1 MTTVKLAGA
10 AWSFVGASLSESAA
24 IWQALGIEAM
34 DLMAVPGGL
43 LDSREI
49 ERDPEGQ
56 ARRVV
61 TEAGLPLSNLLYI
74 FGDGFDDRPVNSVDE
89 SVRAANR
96 EAFKRVLQFCK
107 AARIPSVLV
116 LPGVNQTGIS
126 HEEAVALSAAAMNEL
141 AVLAAAEDV
150 LFLFEPHVES
160 VLESPFETLTL
171 LQQNPALKIVLD
183 YSHFMAKGFGPGDA
197 DPLGPYAGH
206 VHLRHACDGK
216 LQVRWND
223 GELDLHAVVEVL
235 MDANYNGYLTLE
247 YEHDPWMDCDQVDVM
262 TETIKMRDE
271 MRHLLATYPFT
282 QE

>member
-1 MTTVKLAGA
+1 MTTIKFAGA

-24 IWQALGIEAM
+24 IWRALGIEAM

-56 ARRVV
+56 ARRV
-61 TEAGLPLSNLLYI
+61 TEAGLPLSNLLFV

-96 EAFKRVLQFCK
+96 ETFTRVLQFCK

-116 LPGVNQTGIS
+116 LPGVDQAGIT

-141 AVLAAAEDV
+141 AALAAAEDV

-160 VLESPFETLTL
+160 VLENPFETLTF

-183 YSHFMAKGFGPGDA
+183 YSHFMAQGYGPGDA

-206 VHLRHACDGK
+206 VHLRHASDGK
-216 LQVRWND
+216 LQVRWDD

-235 MDANYNGYLTLE
+235 MAADYNGYLTLE
-247 YEHDPWMDCDQVDVM
+247 YEHDPWMGSDQVDVM

-271 MRHLLATYPFT
+271 MRHLLATYPFS

>member
-1 MTTVKLAGA
+1 MTAMKLAGA
-10 AWSFVGASLSESAA
+10 AWAYVGASLSESAA
-24 IWQALGIEAM
+24 ILQALGIGAM

-56 ARRVV
+56 ARRV

-96 EAFKRVLQFCK
+96 ETFKRVLQFCK

-116 LPGVNQTGIS
+116 LPGVDQVGIS

-141 AVLAAAEDV
+141 AALAAAENV
-150 LFLFEPHVES
+150 TFLFEPHVES
-160 VLESPFETLTL
+160 VLESPFDTLTF
-171 LQQNPALKIVLD
+171 LQRNPALKIVLD
-183 YSHFMAKGFGPGDA
+183 YSHFVAQGYEPADV
-197 DPLGPYAGH
+197 DPLAPYAGH
-206 VHLRHACDGK
+206 VHLRQACRDK
-216 LQVRWND
+216 LQARWDD
-223 GELDLHAVVEVL
+223 GVIDFHAVVEL
-235 MDANYNGYLTLE
+235 LEAGGYSGYLTLE

-262 TETIKMRDE
+262 TETIRMRDE
-271 MRHLLATYPFT
+271 MRRLLADYSIA

>member
-1 MTTVKLAGA
+1 MTTTKFAGA
-10 AWSFVGASLSESAA
+10 AWSFVGASLPESAA
-24 IWQALGIEAM
+24 IWQALGIGAM

-56 ARRVV
+56 ARRV

-96 EAFKRVLQFCK
+96 ETFKRVLQFCK

-116 LPGVNQTGIS
+116 LPGIDQAGIT
-126 HEEAVALSAAAMNEL
+126 HEEAVELSAAAMNEL
-141 AVLAAAEDV
+141 AALAAAEDV

-160 VLESPFETLTL
+160 VLESPFETLTF

-183 YSHFMAKGFGPGDA
+183 YSHFVAQGYEPTDV
-197 DPLGPYAGH
+197 DPLVPYTGH
-206 VHLRHACDGK
+206 VHLRQACRDK
-216 LQVRWND
+216 LQARWDD
-223 GELDLHAVVEVL
+223 GVIDFPAVVEL
-235 MDANYNGYLTLE
+235 LEAAGYSGYLTLE

-262 TETIKMRDE
+262 TETIRMRDE
-271 MRHLLATYPFT
+271 IRRLPAEYSIAH
-282 QE
+282 E

>member
-1 MTTVKLAGA
+1 
-10 AWSFVGASLSESAA
+10 
-24 IWQALGIEAM
+24 
-34 DLMAVPGGL
+34 MAVPAGL

-56 ARRVV
+56 ARRV

-96 EAFKRVLQFCK
+96 ETFKRVLQFCK

-116 LPGVNQTGIS
+116 LPGVNQAGIS

-141 AVLAAAEDV
+141 AALAAAEDV

-160 VLESPFETLTL
+160 VLESPFETLAL

-197 DPLGPYAGH
+197 DPSAPMPAMSICG
-206 VHLRHACDGK
+206 
-216 LQVRWND
+216 
-223 GELDLHAVVEVL
+223 
-235 MDANYNGYLTLE
+235 M
-247 YEHDPWMDCDQVDVM
+247 
-262 TETIKMRDE
+262 
-271 MRHLLATYPFT
+271 LATVSCRCAGMTGSSTFT
-282 QE
+282 PWSKCSWTPTTTAI

>member
-1 MTTVKLAGA
+1 MTAMKLAGA
-10 AWSFVGASLSESAA
+10 AWAYVGASLSESAA
-24 IWQALGIEAM
+24 ILQALGIGAM

-56 ARRVV
+56 ARRV

-96 EAFKRVLQFCK
+96 ETFKRVLQFCK

-116 LPGVNQTGIS
+116 LPGVDQVGIS

-141 AVLAAAEDV
+141 AALAAAENV
-150 LFLFEPHVES
+150 TFLFEPHVES
-160 VLESPFETLTL
+160 VLESPFDTLTF
-171 LQQNPALKIVLD
+171 LQRNPALKIVLD
-183 YSHFMAKGFGPGDA
+183 YSHFVAQGYEPADV
-197 DPLGPYAGH
+197 DPLVPYASH
-206 VHLRHACDGK
+206 VHLRQACRDK
-216 LQVRWND
+216 LQARWDD
-223 GELDLHAVVEVL
+223 GVIDFPAVVEL
-235 MDANYNGYLTLE
+235 LEAAGYSGYLTLE

-262 TETIKMRDE
+262 TETIRMRDE
-271 MRHLLATYPFT
+271 IRRLLAEYSIA

>member
-24 IWQALGIEAM
+24 ILQALGVQAM
-34 DLMAVPGGL
+34 DLIAAPGAL

-49 ERDPEGQ
+49 ESDPEGQ
-56 ARRVV
+56 ARRV

-96 EAFKRVLQFCK
+96 ETFKRILQFCK

-116 LPGVNQTGIS
+116 LPGIDQAGIT
-126 HEEAVALSAAAMNEL
+126 HEEAVELSAVAMNEL
-141 AVLAAAEDV
+141 AALAAAEDV

-160 VLESPFETLTL
+160 VLESPFETLTF

-183 YSHFMAKGFGPGDA
+183 YSHFVAQGYEPADV
-197 DPLGPYAGH
+197 DPLVPYAGH
-206 VHLRHACDGK
+206 VHLRQACRDK
-216 LQVRWND
+216 LQARWDD
-223 GELDLHAVVEVL
+223 GVIDFPAVVEL
-235 MDANYNGYLTLE
+235 LEAAGYSGYLTLE

-262 TETIKMRDE
+262 TETIRMRDE
-271 MRHLLATYPFT
+271 IRRLLAAS
-282 QE
+282 E